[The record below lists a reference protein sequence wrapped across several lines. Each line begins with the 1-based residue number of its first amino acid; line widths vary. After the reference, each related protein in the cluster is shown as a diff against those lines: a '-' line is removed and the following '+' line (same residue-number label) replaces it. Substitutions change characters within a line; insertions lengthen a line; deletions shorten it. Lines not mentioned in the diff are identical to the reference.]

1 MSNFRKLKIEDLINI
16 PIQKDNITVCKN
28 STPIQKNQETF
39 GHKKRIKP

>member
-1 MSNFRKLKIEDLINI
+1 MSNFRKLKIEDLIT
-16 PIQKDNITVCKN
+16 PVHKDKNTVCKN